1 MPVIILKMKNITD
14 IIDQLDNKL
23 EDRYENT
30 SLEKIQDML
39 YVHFKDNYDNSLA
52 VYFDNKKN
60 NLFCVTNFRNL
71 NSEIF
76 KSRIEWSETTDE
88 RNIDKLVDFF
98 DECYKRMVQDNEN
111 FEQELRSSLPSDLD
125 YDKIFVKPIPIGKRI
140 VKE

>member
-39 YVHFKDNYDNSLA
+39 YVHFKDNYDNSLV

-60 NLFCVTNFRNL
+60 NLFCVT
-71 NSEIF
+71 
-76 KSRIEWSETTDE
+76 
-88 RNIDKLVDFF
+88 
-98 DECYKRMVQDNEN
+98 
-111 FEQELRSSLPSDLD
+111 
-125 YDKIFVKPIPIGKRI
+125 
-140 VKE
+140 